1 MKGQA
6 PYFGKM
12 LYTETTFPHIDL
24 KIAEQLLHKTKN
36 PMIKTALRRKIGSLC
51 PVTDEIFQTLN
62 RDFNPLTLSMN
73 QILISAEQVPD
84 RIFFIQKG
92 LLRGYYMGEKE
103 AITSWFAGPD
113 QFIIPHNF
121 FSQEP
126 CNEYI
131 QSLDD
136 CSLLSISHHS
146 CLKMSLES
154 NDIARI
160 FFKLLEEKHLVS
172 DARERMLRIP
182 NAEKRY
188 LNMVKLM
195 PVVHQNVKDDTLASY
210 MNVTRRH
217 LERIKIKTARK

>member
-1 MKGQA
+1 MKEQT
-6 PYFGKM
+6 PYFSDM
-12 LYTETTFPHIDL
+12 MYSPTTFRRIDLQITETPL
-24 KIAEQLLHKTKN
+24 PKTKS
-36 PMIKTALRRKIGSLC
+36 PMIHTALRRKIGSLC
-51 PVTDEIFQTLN
+51 PVSDDIFHSLN

-73 QILISAEQVPD
+73 QILISAEQLPD

-103 AITSWFAGPD
+103 PVTTWFAGPD
-113 QFIIPHNF
+113 QFIIPNNF

-131 QSLDD
+131 QSLED

-154 NDIARI
+154 NDIAKI
-160 FFKLLEEKHLVS
+160 FYKLLEEKQLLS

-188 LNMVKLM
+188 LSMIKLM
-195 PVVHQNVKDDTLASY
+195 PVLHKNVKDDTLASY

-217 LERIKIKTARK
+217 LERIKIKTSRK

>member
-1 MKGQA
+1 MKEQA
-6 PYFGKM
+6 PYFGDM
-12 LYTETTFPHIDL
+12 MYSPTTFPRIDL
-24 KIAEQLLHKTKN
+24 QITEQPLPKTKI
-36 PMIKTALRRKIGSLC
+36 PMIHTALRRKIGSLC
-51 PVTDEIFQTLN
+51 PVSDEVFHSLN

-73 QILISAEQVPD
+73 QILISAEQLPD

-103 AITSWFAGPD
+103 PVTTWFAGPD
-113 QFIIPHNF
+113 QFIIPNNF

-131 QSLDD
+131 QSLED

-154 NDIARI
+154 NDIAKI
-160 FFKLLEEKHLVS
+160 FYKLLEEKQLLS

-188 LNMVKLM
+188 LSMIKLM
-195 PVVHQNVKDDTLASY
+195 PVLHKNVKDDTLASY

-217 LERIKIKTARK
+217 LERIKIKTSRK

>member
-1 MKGQA
+1 MKEQT
-6 PYFGKM
+6 PYFGDM
-12 LYTETTFPHIDL
+12 MYSPATFSRIDL
-24 KIAEQLLHKTKN
+24 QLTEQPLPKTKIL
-36 PMIKTALRRKIGSLC
+36 MIYTALRRKIGSLC
-51 PVTDEIFQTLN
+51 PVSDEVFHSLN

-73 QILISAEQVPD
+73 QILISAEQLPD

-103 AITSWFAGPD
+103 PVTTWFAGPD
-113 QFIIPHNF
+113 QFIIPNNF

-131 QSLDD
+131 QSLED

-154 NDIARI
+154 NDIAKI
-160 FFKLLEEKHLVS
+160 FYKLLEEKQLLS

-188 LNMVKLM
+188 LSMTKLM
-195 PVVHQNVKDDTLASY
+195 PVLHRNVKDDTLASY

-217 LERIKIKTARK
+217 LERIKIKTSRK